1 MPSDHDCKTPNRNTR
16 RGGRNPCRN
25 DWPTHLP
32 RIPNGASRVT
42 VTTLVASRPSS
53 NLNWFVGGDHGT
65 YHRPRRSPLSS
76 TLAPNIVPRQ
86 HHSGIPTSCKDLD

>member
-1 MPSDHDCKTPNRNTR
+1 MPERLADAFTTDTQ
-16 RGGRNPCRN
+16 RGE
-25 DWPTHLP
+25 P
-32 RIPNGASRVT
+32 RDGYDACGFST
-42 VTTLVASRPSS
+42 VEY
-53 NLNWFVGGDHGT
+53 LNWFVGGDHGT